1 MAKTHTRYVC
11 QECGRVAA
19 TYMGK
24 CPQCGSFNSMVEE
37 VIHDEPVAKSTA
49 VRGLTGRSSP
59 RSIGDVSSDAEDRI
73 HLPIGE
79 FARVLGGG
87 IVPGSIV
94 LVGGDPGIG
103 KCVTGDTRIL
113 DPLTGD
119 FFSIREWA
127 QGQRRVLALDE
138 ESLRLQS
145 VPISAF
151 FNRGRRPIVQIQTE
165 LGRTLKCTPDH
176 PLLAPDGWAPADS
189 FKPGDRIAA
198 PRALPHF
205 GTQPLP
211 EAKVKLIAY
220 ILSDGSAQSSIGVT
234 NSLPEVAHDMEEIAS
249 AFGMRVVSY
258 AKRSNQAIQYR
269 FVSMKGQR
277 SIARSDIAL
286 ALRAVQKQRQIRWAE
301 WARSAQISYAL
312 LNVWRRGEA
321 APRADDLQRLAQAVD
336 LSIEELAPEARS
348 QAEKSTPIAR
358 YLAEI
363 GLRYTRAANKTIPAC
378 IFRLPRNELALF
390 LKTLFTCD
398 GSVYINQY
406 GQPGVSYS
414 TISQRLAEDV
424 QHLLLRFGISAK
436 LRTKH
441 MQVNEKPYFAY
452 EVTFLGV
459 PQVQHFIREIGILG
473 RENISR
479 RIREMKVPVLPSTQ
493 RDTIPTGVNF
503 WKLLQS
509 VDPYSSLKK
518 INHLAGTSFHPERP
532 NGPLSRYTV
541 AKLANTY
548 PLPRLEALA
557 FGDVLWDTIKSVTP
571 AGEAEVFDL
580 SVPGKHN
587 FVANDLII
595 HNSTLTL
602 QMAIEMAATQRVL
615 YVSGEE
621 SERQIK
627 MRAIRLSQSVG
638 AQRDGQGPN
647 AKRDAAV
654 PLPKNLLLVT
664 ETNLEII
671 LNHIS
676 EVKPDLLI
684 VDSIQT
690 VYLSNMDSSAGSVS
704 QVRECSSQLR
714 ELAKTSGISVF
725 VIGHVTKE
733 GTIAGP
739 RVLEHIVDTV
749 LYLEGDRFQAYRLL
763 RSVKNRFGATSEVGV
778 FEMREGGLAEV
789 TNPSEA
795 FLAERMINAA
805 GSAIAV
811 TMEGT
816 RPILVEIQGLTS
828 PTQFGNARRTAN
840 GVDFNRL
847 LLIAAVLTR
856 RVGLKLGE
864 QDVFVNVVGGLQIDE
879 PAADLAIAAAIASSW
894 RDIPVKAEAVLIAEI
909 GLAGELRMPGQMQ
922 ARLREAQKLGFKTA
936 IVPKALRKGEP
947 YPTGIEIIE
956 VRSIQ
961 QALDAALNVQREL
974 PQGRKVA

>member
-1 MAKTHTRYVC
+1 
-11 QECGRVAA
+11 
-19 TYMGK
+19 MGK
-24 CPQCGSFNSMVEE
+24 CPQCGSYNSMVEE
-37 VIHDEPVAKSTA
+37 VIHDEPPAKGTA
-49 VRGLTGRSSP
+49 VRGLTGRSAP
-59 RSIGDVSSDAEDRI
+59 RAISDISSDAEDRI
-73 HLPIGE
+73 NLPIGE

-103 KCVTGDTRIL
+103 KCVTGDTRVL
-113 DPLTGD
+113 EPATGD
-119 FFSIREWA
+119 FLSIREWA
-127 QGQRRVLALDE
+127 QGQHRVLALDE
-138 ESLRLQS
+138 ESLALQS

-151 FNRGRRPIVQIQTE
+151 FNRGRRPIVQIETE
-165 LGRTLKCTPDH
+165 LGRILRCTPEH
-176 PLLAPDGWAPADS
+176 PLLTPDGWAPANS
-189 FKPGDRIAA
+189 FRPGDRIAA
-198 PRALPHF
+198 PRSLPHF
-205 GTQPLP
+205 GKQSLP
-211 EAKVKLIAY
+211 EAEIKLIAY
-220 ILSDGSAQSSIGVT
+220 ILSDGSAQSSISVT
-234 NSLPEVAHDMEEIAS
+234 NSLPEVAQDMEEIAS

-258 AKRSNQAIQYR
+258 EKRNNKAVQHR
-269 FVSMKGQR
+269 FVTRKGQR
-277 SIARSDIAL
+277 NTARSEIAS
-286 ALRAVQKQRQIRWAE
+286 ALRTVQKQRQISWAE
-301 WARSAQISYAL
+301 WARLAGVSYAL
-312 LNVWRRGEA
+312 LSVWRRGEA
-321 APRADDLQRLAQAVD
+321 APCADHLQRLAQAVD
-336 LSIEELAPEARS
+336 LSIEELASEARS
-348 QAEKSTPIAR
+348 QAEKTTPIAR
-358 YLAEI
+358 YLEEV
-363 GLRYTRAANKTIPAC
+363 GLRYTKAANKAIPAC

-398 GSVYINQY
+398 GSVYANQH

-414 TISQRLAEDV
+414 TISRRLAEDV
-424 QHLLLRFGISAK
+424 QHILLRFGISAK
-436 LRTKH
+436 LRTKQI
-441 MQVNEKPYFAY
+441 QVREKPYFAY

-459 PQVQHFIREIGILG
+459 PQVQHFLREIGISG
-473 RENISR
+473 RENSCH
-479 RIREMKVPVLPSTQ
+479 RIREMRIPVLPSTQ
-493 RDTIPTGVNF
+493 RDTIPTGANF
-503 WKLLQS
+503 WNLLQS
-509 VDPYSSLKK
+509 VNPDLSLKQ
-518 INHLAGTSFHPERP
+518 ISRLAGTSFHPERS

-541 AKLANTY
+541 TKLANTY
-548 PLPRLEALA
+548 TLPHLRALA
-557 FGDVLWDTIKSVTP
+557 FGDVAWDTIKSVIP
-571 AGEAEVFDL
+571 VGEAEVFDL
-580 SVPGKHN
+580 SVPEKHN

-602 QMAIEMAATQRVL
+602 QMALEMANKQRVL

-627 MRAIRLSQSVG
+627 MRAVRLHG
-638 AQRDGQGPN
+638 
-647 AKRDAAV
+647 KKE
-654 PLPKNLLLVT
+654 LPKNLLLVT

-816 RPILVEIQGLTS
+816 RPILVEVQGLTS

-847 LLIAAVLTR
+847 LLITAVLTR
-856 RVGLKLGE
+856 RVGLKLSE

-879 PAADLAIAAAIASSW
+879 PAADLALAAAITSSW
-894 RDIPVKAEAVLIAEI
+894 RDIPVKADSVLIAEI
-909 GLAGELRMPGQMQ
+909 GLAGELRMPSQLQ

-936 IVPKALRKGEP
+936 IVPKALRKAEP
-947 YPTGIEIIE
+947 YPQGIEIIE

-961 QALDAALNVQREL
+961 QALDAALHLPKEL
-974 PQGRKVA
+974 PQGRKVV